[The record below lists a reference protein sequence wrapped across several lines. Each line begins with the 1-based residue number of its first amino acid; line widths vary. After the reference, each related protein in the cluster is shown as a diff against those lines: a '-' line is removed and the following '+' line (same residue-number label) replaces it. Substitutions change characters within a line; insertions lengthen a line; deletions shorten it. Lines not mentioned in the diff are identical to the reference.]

1 MNSDWLV
8 LPQTDGLLE
17 AKMYKQIMFGP
28 SCFQLR
34 RIDGVP
40 SVLQDHYFGNKVRF
54 IEEGIILEKWNSTD
68 SKELPDFDIC
78 LYNPDED
85 SLTSLTN
92 IKCFDWHLSEKENN
106 NLSFKWFD
114 GIQGGEVKV
123 AL

>member
-54 IEEGIILEKWNSTD
+54 IEEGILLEKWNSTD